1 LQITPLTSL
10 KPQHV
15 RVLALAI
22 GLVLLASTWIGYFFT
37 SNSINNSFI
46 RSTVVSLTAEAALLD
61 EHLNRSLNQI
71 TNTLITAGSLA
82 ELIPDSPATLTPET
96 LQQLLGNTK
105 LIRSLSLLDSKQK
118 VLASSNPANIN
129 RILPNATNL
138 GSVDARNLVQ
148 GSVFFGQVLPYRDL
162 TEWSSGFKSP
172 TQELIPAYL
181 SFQKDGETFTL
192 IATIN
197 VTLFYN
203 LWERI
208 NRSTSIEVA
217 VFNYKGQKVIAHS
230 QNQLDADEVFKALAA
245 EIKKT
250 QIGHFAMPGEPRF
263 LVFYRAG
270 NDLPKILVTIADM
283 DDLSQDI
290 KKEDAFLLGL
300 ATIASLL
307 IVIVLLITY
316 RLYLRH
322 ERAAI
327 FTQNLLGGITTHLM
341 MTRSD
346 TDGVIEDVN
355 EPLLK
360 VTGYTRE
367 ELIGK
372 NHKIF
377 KSGLQPPEF
386 YDQLWMTIVK
396 GNIWS
401 GTFRN
406 RTKAGD
412 LVWFNA
418 TIVPF
423 KNEWGKIASYVAM
436 YSDVTQSVLLAQEYE
451 RERKTRQALESLN
464 QQLLTDATRDPLTG
478 ASNRRG
484 LEQFLDE
491 ITHTDMLAGVSI
503 SVLMLDLD
511 GFKQINDTWGH
522 AAGDCVLK
530 TLAQTWRDS
539 IRSSDLL
546 VRLGGEEFAIILL
559 RTSTKEAKRVAE
571 LLLQRT
577 RKTQVKVDGQEELL
591 SVTVSIGIAHNAK
604 ASDVDIGSLL
614 NEADAAL
621 YVAKR
626 EGRNRAKMSSN

>member
-1 LQITPLTSL
+1 M
-10 KPQHV
+10 
-15 RVLALAI
+15 

-37 SNSINNSFI
+37 SNSINNSFV
-46 RSTVVSLTAEAALLD
+46 RSTIVSLTAEAALLD

-82 ELIPDSPATLTPET
+82 ELMPDSPATLTPET
-96 LQQLLGNTK
+96 LQQLLGNTR
-105 LIRSLSLLDSKQK
+105 LIRSLSLLDANK
-118 VLASSNPANIN
+118 VVLTSSNPANIN
-129 RILPNATNL
+129 RALPNATTL
-138 GSVDARNLVQ
+138 GSVDERNLMQ

-162 TEWSSGFKSP
+162 TDWSSGLTSP
-172 TQELIPAYL
+172 TQEFIPAYL
-181 SFQKDGETFTL
+181 SFEKDGETFTL

-203 LWERI
+203 LWDRV

-217 VFNYKGQKVIAHS
+217 VYNYKGDKVIAH
-230 QNQLDADEVFKALAA
+230 NKNKLDPSAVFNALAS

-250 QIGHFAMPGEPRF
+250 QIGHFAMPDAAQF
-263 LVFYRAG
+263 LIFYRAS
-270 NDLPKILVTIADM
+270 NDLPKILVTTADM
-283 DDLSQDI
+283 DDLSEDI
-290 KKEDAFLLGL
+290 QNENDFLLGV
-300 ATIASLL
+300 AASASLL

-346 TDGVIEDVN
+346 TNGAIEDVN

-360 VTGYTRE
+360 VTGYTRD

-396 GNIWS
+396 GNIWT

-511 GFKQINDTWGH
+511 DFKQINDTWGH
-522 AAGDCVLK
+522 ATGDCVLK
-530 TLAQTWRDS
+530 TLADKWRNS

-559 RTSTKEAKRVAE
+559 RTSIKEAKRVAE
-571 LLLQRT
+571 LLLQQT
-577 RKTQVKVDGQEELL
+577 RKTQIKVQGQEETL

-621 YVAKR
+621 YCAKR
-626 EGRNRAKMSSN
+626 EGRNRAKMSST